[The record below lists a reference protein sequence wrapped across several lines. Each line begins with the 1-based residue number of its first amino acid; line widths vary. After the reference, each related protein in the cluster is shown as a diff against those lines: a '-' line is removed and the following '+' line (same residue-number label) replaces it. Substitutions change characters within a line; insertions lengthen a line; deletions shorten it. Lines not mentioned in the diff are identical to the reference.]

1 MRLLD
6 ASSIVHAW
14 DNYPIEQFPPLWTWL
29 GAEIEAG
36 NLQISAVAL
45 GEVHDVSPDC
55 GAWLGA
61 VGVTVVQVEGA
72 DLVEANRVKGLLG
85 IANDQYR
92 SGVDENDLLIIAAAR
107 RLGVEL
113 ISNEA
118 LQATLPLVMANY
130 KIPAVCKMQGVGV
143 ACSSFLD
150 FIKGSQQIFKS

>member
-1 MRLLD
+1 M
-6 ASSIVHAW
+6 
-14 DNYPIEQFPPLWTWL
+14 WTWL

-55 GAWLGA
+55 GAWLDA

-72 DLVEANRVKGLLG
+72 DLVEANRVKTLLE
-85 IANDQYR
+85 IPNDQYGA
-92 SGVDENDLLIIAAAR
+92 GVDENDLLIIAAAK

-118 LQATLPLVMANY
+118 LQATLPANKSRY
-130 KIPAVCKMQGVGV
+130 KIPAVCNMQTVNV

-150 FIKGSQQIFKS
+150 FIKGSQQVFKS